1 MKNVAIIVV
10 LVGFGVIEW
19 VNVVFGFIAIVVVVV
34 VVVVVVNVFVVIVFV
49 TASIIPPFSSQSIL
63 SLAVFSFSTQHT
75 FTAPIFLSPTI
86 TIN

>member
-10 LVGFGVIEW
+10 IVGFGVIEW
-19 VNVVFGFIAIVVVVV
+19 VNVVLDFIAIVIVI
-34 VVVVVVNVFVVIVFV
+34 VVVVVNVFVVIVFV
-49 TASIIPPFSSQSIL
+49 TAIIIPPFSSQSIL
-63 SLAVFSFSTQHT
+63 SLAVFSSSPKHT

>member
-10 LVGFGVIEW
+10 IVGFGVIEW
-19 VNVVFGFIAIVVVVV
+19 VNVVFGFIVIVI
-34 VVVVVVNVFVVIVFV
+34 VVVVVNVFVVIVFV
-49 TASIIPPFSSQSIL
+49 TAIIIPPFSSQSIL
-63 SLAVFSFSTQHT
+63 SLAVFSSSPKHT

>member
-1 MKNVAIIVV
+1 MNNVAIIVV
-10 LVGFGVIEW
+10 VVGFGVIEW
-19 VNVVFGFIAIVVVVV
+19 VNVVLDFIAIVIVVVVV
-34 VVVVVVNVFVVIVFV
+34 VVADVFVVIVFV

-63 SLAVFSFSTQHT
+63 SLAVFSSSPKHT